1 MNTLTPEKNTSN
13 PMIKEFYEKKLPGL
27 DAFLEKGWVDWVD
40 TSDFKLVYRD
50 EESGTRSIKSEVFIN
65 KNSKIIFDFLKELDN
80 KRKYDSSYEAGY
92 VFQEFDENFQI
103 NYVKHKGMFIVSAR
117 DFVNLVYA
125 KSDENRSIILHTA
138 TQHQDLPKNKD
149 AVRGEILYAGFLIEK
164 ITEEKSKLTFFSS
177 VDVKLNQTLVN
188 IALKKVSYAPK
199 IIKGILEA

>member
-1 MNTLTPEKNTSN
+1 MNVPSSQTYSSN
-13 PMIKEFYEKKLPGL
+13 PMIQEFYEKKLPGL
-27 DAFLEKGWVDWVD
+27 DAFLEKGWKDWVD
-40 TSDFKLVYRD
+40 TTDFKLVFRD
-50 EESGTRSIKSEVFIN
+50 EESGTRSIKSEVIIN
-65 KNSKIIFDFLKELDN
+65 KKSSIIFDFLKKLDN
-80 KRKYDSSYEAGY
+80 KGKYDSSYEKGY

-103 NYVKHKGMFIVSAR
+103 NYVKHKGVFIVSPR

-138 TQHQDLPKNKD
+138 TQHPDLPVNKN
-149 AVRGEILYAGFLIEK
+149 AVRGEIMYAGFLIDK

-177 VDVKLNQTLVN
+177 VDVKLSQTLVN